1 MKICVLGSGYVGL
14 VTAVCLAK
22 LGHTVVG
29 LDIDAEKINKLQQG
43 ILPIYEPGLEEL
55 LTTYLQV
62 GNLSFTQDLATAL
75 KDSQVVFNAVGT
87 PPDDNRRADLTYV
100 EAAARQVAEHLD
112 HYLVF
117 VNKSTVP
124 VGTAERV
131 RQIIQENLRV
141 KTDFAVAS
149 NPEFLREG
157 SAIGDFLQPDRIV
170 VGVDSEMAADYLR
183 QVYQPLI
190 SEGKTFMLTDI
201 KSAELI
207 KYAANSFLATKVGF
221 INEVANVCDSLGA
234 DISQVARGIGLDTRI
249 NPKFLE
255 AGPGFGG
262 SCFPK
267 DVDEFIYT
275 ASDAGVALQI
285 LPAVVLANKQQR
297 LVVINKLSKHLGNLS
312 GKTIA
317 LWGLAFKPKTDD
329 VRESAALDIIKQLYA
344 AGANIQAYD
353 PLANKNAQV
362 VLDKLNNIKF
372 FNDKFLALKEADAL
386 LLMTHW
392 EEFGAVKAA
401 EIAPHLKIIV
411 DARNLWSRSDFE
423 SLGLIYEG
431 IGR

>member
-124 VGTAERV
+124 IGTAERV

>member
-285 LPAVVLANKQQR
+285 LSAVVLANKQQR